1 MRIVTRRNALS
12 TTALILAGLAGLAQA
27 QGSAANYPNAPIKIV
42 VGFSAGGPTDLAA
55 RLIAAKLQISMG
67 QSVIIENRPGAGSNL
82 ASEIV
87 ARAAPDGYTLLMAA
101 APLAI
106 NGHLYKNLKFDGLT
120 SFEPISQVMS
130 APSIL
135 AVHPNSAKTMAEL
148 IAMAKKEPG
157 KLSFASSGG
166 GGTQHLAGE
175 MLQQKAGIQLIH
187 IPYKGASPALNDLLG
202 GQVSMGFMTS
212 LSSIPYFKEG
222 KLRALAVAASKR
234 LPQLPEVPTMAEVGL
249 AGVEIDS
256 WSGLLAPA
264 KTPPEIINKLQREVS
279 KALAAPDVNDRLS
292 SQGAV
297 VVSSTPAEFRAFL
310 VQTNNDM
317 AKLIKSINLSLN

>member
-1 MRIVTRRNALS
+1 MKIVTRRTALS
-12 TTALILAGLAGLAQA
+12 AAAMMLGSLAGLAQA
-27 QGSAANYPNAPIKIV
+27 QGSAANYPNAPVRIV
-42 VGFSAGGPTDLAA
+42 VGYSAGGPTDLAA
-55 RLIAAKLQISMG
+55 RLIAAKLQTALG
-67 QSVIIENRPGAGSNL
+67 QSVTVENRPGAGSNL

-87 ARAAPDGYTLLMAA
+87 ARAEPDGYTLLMAA
-101 APLAI
+101 APLTS
-106 NGHLYKNLKFDGLT
+106 NGHLYKNLKYDALR

-135 AVHPNSAKTMAEL
+135 AVHPNSAKTIAEL
-148 IAMAKKEPG
+148 IAMARKEPG
-157 KLSFASSGG
+157 KLSYGSSGA

-187 IPYKGASPALNDLLG
+187 VPYKGAAPALNDLLG

-212 LSSIPYFKEG
+212 LGSVPYFKEG
-222 KLRALAVAASKR
+222 KLRALAVASTKR
-234 LPQLPEVPTMAEVGL
+234 LPQLPDLPTMAEAGL

-264 KTPPEIINKLQREVS
+264 KTPPEIVEKLQREVS
-279 KALAAPDVNDRLS
+279 KALASPDILEKLR

-297 VVSSTPAEFRAFL
+297 VVGSTPAEFRSFL
-310 VQTNNDM
+310 AHEHQEMGKV
-317 AKLIKSINLSLN
+317 IKSIKLSLD